1 MNDRR
6 DGPADNPG
14 EQAHVLQPLLTV
26 KEVADYLRVTPS
38 ALYVQR
44 YRGEEP
50 GALGIR
56 VGKRILYRPADL
68 DRFLN
73 ERQTGIRHRPR
84 R

>member
-1 MNDRR
+1 MKDQMNGWPHDPSERAR
-6 DGPADNPG
+6 I
-14 EQAHVLQPLLTV
+14 LQPLLTV

-44 YRGEEP
+44 HRGEEP

-73 ERQTGIRHRPR
+73 ERRTGIRHRPGS
-84 R
+84 